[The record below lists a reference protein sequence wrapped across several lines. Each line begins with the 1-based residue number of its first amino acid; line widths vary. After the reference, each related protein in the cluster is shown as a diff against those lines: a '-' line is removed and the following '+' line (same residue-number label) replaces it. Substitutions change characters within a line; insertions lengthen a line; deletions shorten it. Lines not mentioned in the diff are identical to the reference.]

1 MTSRAAVRAFAG
13 GIGIV
18 AGIVSC
24 TIVAAGLL
32 VALGLPAEGR
42 ADDPPPT
49 TTTVAAEP
57 RPTELVVALG
67 LGDPVLQAGVV
78 RDGEVIL
85 ARGLE
90 VDVARDLAK
99 RLAIPRVRFVYVRPA
114 SRLLAA
120 SVRPWH
126 LTIASIRPVR
136 AASAGAD
143 LSDPYLGTDQAVVLR
158 RGLPRLATLTD
169 LRRKITCAVRG
180 SEGAQA
186 IAGSVAPRVKPIL
199 ARSAERLLELV
210 QTGAC
215 DAALVDADSVGQ
227 FVAGRG
233 GILGPVSARVERGGG
248 YVVAVTRGGP
258 IAVSEVDRA
267 LARMRADG
275 TMHRLA
281 RQWLGIDP
289 ARLRPLR

>member
-1 MTSRAAVRAFAG
+1 MTSPSAVRALAG
-13 GIGIV
+13 GIGLV
-18 AGIVSC
+18 AGIVVC
-24 TIVAAGLL
+24 AIVAAGLL
-32 VALGLPAEGR
+32 ALGMPADSR

-49 TTTVAAEP
+49 TTVAPEP

-67 LGDPVLQAGVV
+67 LSDPVLQAGVV
-78 RDGEVIL
+78 RGGEVII

-90 VDVARDLAK
+90 VDIARNLAK
-99 RLAIPRVRFVYVRPA
+99 RLGIPRVRFVYVKPA
-114 SRLLAA
+114 SRLLVAT
-120 SVRPWH
+120 VRPWD

-136 AASAGAD
+136 AASASAD

-158 RGLPRLATLTD
+158 RGLAPLTTLGD
-169 LRRKITCAVRG
+169 LRREITCAVRG
-180 SEGAQA
+180 SDGARA
-186 IAGSVAPRVKPIL
+186 IAGSVHPFVKPVL
-199 ARSAERLLELV
+199 APSETRLLELV

-215 DAALVDADSVGQ
+215 DAALVDAGSAGR

-233 GILGPVSARVERGGG
+233 GILGPVSAKVERGDG

>member
-1 MTSRAAVRAFAG
+1 VRALAG
-13 GIGIV
+13 GIGLV
-18 AGIVSC
+18 AGIVVC
-24 TIVAAGLL
+24 AIVVAGLL
-32 VALGLPAEGR
+32 ALGMPADSR

-49 TTTVAAEP
+49 TVAPEP

-78 RDGEVIL
+78 RDGEVII

-90 VDVARDLAK
+90 VDIARNLAK
-99 RLAIPRVRFVYVRPA
+99 RLGIPRVRFVYVKPA
-114 SRLLAA
+114 SRLLVAT
-120 SVRPWH
+120 VRPWD
-126 LTIASIRPVR
+126 LTIASITR
-136 AASAGAD
+136 ASAESASAD

-158 RGLPRLATLTD
+158 RGLAPLTTLGD
-169 LRRKITCAVRG
+169 LRRKITCATRG
-180 SEGAQA
+180 SDGARA
-186 IAGSVAPRVKPIL
+186 IAGSVRPFLKPIL
-199 ARSAERLLELV
+199 APSETRLLELV

-215 DAALVDADSVGQ
+215 DAALVDAGSAGR

-233 GILGPVSARVERGGG
+233 GILGPVSAKVERGGG

>member
-1 MTSRAAVRAFAG
+1 MTSPSAVRALAG
-13 GIGIV
+13 GIGLV
-18 AGIVSC
+18 AGLVVCAIA
-24 TIVAAGLL
+24 AAGLL
-32 VALGLPAEGR
+32 ALGMPADSR

-49 TTTVAAEP
+49 TVAPEP

-78 RDGEVIL
+78 RDGEVII

-90 VDVARDLAK
+90 VDIARNLAK
-99 RLAIPRVRFVYVRPA
+99 RLGIPRVRFVYVKPA
-114 SRLLAA
+114 SRLLVAA
-120 SVRPWH
+120 VRPWD
-126 LTIASIRPVR
+126 LTIASIRPVG
-136 AASAGAD
+136 AASSSAD

-158 RGLPRLATLTD
+158 RGLPRLSTLGD
-169 LRRKITCAVRG
+169 LRRKITCALRG
-180 SEGAQA
+180 SDGARA
-186 IAGSVAPRVKPIL
+186 IAGSVHPFVKPIL
-199 ARSAERLLELV
+199 APSDTRLLELV

-215 DAALVDADSVGQ
+215 DAALVDAGSVGQ

-233 GILGPVSARVERGGG
+233 GILGPVSAKVERGGG

>member
-1 MTSRAAVRAFAG
+1 M
-13 GIGIV
+13 
-18 AGIVSC
+18 
-24 TIVAAGLL
+24 
-32 VALGLPAEGR
+32 
-42 ADDPPPT
+42 PT
-49 TTTVAAEP
+49 TRPTTTVAPEP

-78 RDGEVIL
+78 RDGEVII

-90 VDVARDLAK
+90 VDIARNLAK
-99 RLAIPRVRFVYVRPA
+99 RLGIPRVRFVYVKPA
-114 SRLLAA
+114 SRLLVAT
-120 SVRPWH
+120 VRPWD
-126 LTIASIRPVR
+126 LTIASIRPVG
-136 AASAGAD
+136 AASSSAD

-158 RGLPRLATLTD
+158 RGLPRLSTLGD

-180 SEGAQA
+180 SDGARA
-186 IAGSVAPRVKPIL
+186 IAGSVHPFVKPIL
-199 ARSAERLLELV
+199 APSDTRLLELV

-215 DAALVDADSVGQ
+215 DAALVDAGSVGQ

-233 GILGPVSARVERGGG
+233 GILGPVSAKVERGGG

>member
-1 MTSRAAVRAFAG
+1 VTARSVVRALAG
-13 GIGIV
+13 GLGIV
-18 AGIVSC
+18 AGIVAC
-24 TIVAAGLL
+24 AVLVAALL
-32 VALGLPAEGR
+32 VALGLPPESR

-49 TTTVAAEP
+49 TVVAEP
-57 RPTELVVALG
+57 PPNELVVALG
-67 LGDPVLQAGVV
+67 LGDPTLQAGVV

-90 VDVARDLAK
+90 VDIARNLAR
-99 RLAIPRVRFVYVRPA
+99 RLGIPHVRFVYVTPA
-114 SRLLAA
+114 TRLPVAN
-120 SVRPWH
+120 VRPWD
-126 LTIASIRPVR
+126 LALSSIRPGG
-136 AASAGAD
+136 AAAAKAD
-143 LSDPYLGTDQAVVLR
+143 LSDPYLSTDQAVVLR
-158 RGLPRLATLTD
+158 RGLPRFTTLGD

-180 SEGAQA
+180 SAGARA
-186 IAGSVAPRVKPIL
+186 IVGLVSPLVKPIL
-199 ARSAERLLELV
+199 ASSEARLLELV

-233 GILGPVSARVERGGG
+233 GILGPVSARVAVGGG
-248 YVVAVTRGGP
+248 YVVAVTRDGP

-289 ARLRPLR
+289 ARLLPLR

>member
-1 MTSRAAVRAFAG
+1 M
-13 GIGIV
+13 
-18 AGIVSC
+18 
-24 TIVAAGLL
+24 
-32 VALGLPAEGR
+32 
-42 ADDPPPT
+42 
-49 TTTVAAEP
+49 
-57 RPTELVVALG
+57 
-67 LGDPVLQAGVV
+67 

-90 VDVARDLAK
+90 VDIARNLAK
-99 RLAIPRVRFVYVRPA
+99 RLGIPHVRFVYVKPA
-114 SRLLAA
+114 SRLLVAK
-120 SVRPWH
+120 VRPWD
-126 LTIASIRPVR
+126 LTIASIRPVARGVVHRRSQRPVPRHRSGRR
-136 AASAGAD
+136 AAARPA
-143 LSDPYLGTDQAVVLR
+143 AAR
-158 RGLPRLATLTD
+158 RRSRD

-180 SEGAQA
+180 SEGARA
-186 IAGSVAPRVKPIL
+186 IAGPVAPLVKPIL
-199 ARSAERLLELV
+199 ASSDERLLELV

-233 GILGPVSARVERGGG
+233 GILGPVSARVEVGGG
-248 YVVAVTRGGP
+248 YVVGVTRGGP

>member
-1 MTSRAAVRAFAG
+1 MTSRTAVRAFAG
-13 GIGIV
+13 GIGII
-18 AGIVSC
+18 AGIVTC
-24 TIVAAGLL
+24 AIVAAGLL
-32 VALGLPAEGR
+32 VALGLPSDSR
-42 ADDPPPT
+42 ADDPPPP
-49 TTTVAAEP
+49 TTVVSEP
-57 RPTELVVALG
+57 RPTELTVAVR

-90 VDVARDLAK
+90 VDIARNLAK
-99 RLAIPRVRFVYVRPA
+99 RLGIPHVRFVYVKPA
-114 SRLLAA
+114 SRLLVAR
-120 SVRPWH
+120 VRPWD
-126 LTIASIRPVR
+126 LTIASIRPAR
-136 AASAGAD
+136 AASSTSD
-143 LSDPYLGTDQAVVLR
+143 LSDPYLGTDQAIVLR
-158 RGLPRLATLTD
+158 RGLPRLMTLGD

-180 SEGAQA
+180 SDGARA
-186 IAGSVAPRVKPIL
+186 IAGPVAPFVKPIL
-199 ARSAERLLELV
+199 ASSEDRLLELV

-215 DAALVDADSVGQ
+215 DAALVDAPSVGQ

-233 GILGPVSARVERGGG
+233 GILGPVSARVEVGGG
-248 YVVAVTRGGP
+248 YVVGVTRNGP

>member
-1 MTSRAAVRAFAG
+1 VRLFAG

-18 AGIVSC
+18 LGLVSC
-24 TIVAAGLL
+24 VIVAAGLL
-32 VALGLPAEGR
+32 VSLGLPAEGR
-42 ADDPPPT
+42 ADDPPPAT
-49 TTTVAAEP
+49 STVAQP

-67 LGDPVLQAGVV
+67 LGDPVFQAGVV

-90 VDVARDLAK
+90 VDIARNLAK
-99 RLAIPRVRFVYVRPA
+99 RLGIPRVHFVYVKPA
-114 SRLLAA
+114 SRLLVATM
-120 SVRPWH
+120 RPSD

-136 AASAGAD
+136 AASATAD

-158 RGLPRLATLTD
+158 RGLPRLATLAD
-169 LRRKITCAVRG
+169 LRRKRTCAVRG
-180 SEGAQA
+180 SDGARA
-186 IAGSVAPRVKPIL
+186 ITGAVAPKVRPIL
-199 ARSAERLLELV
+199 APTSERLVELV
-210 QTGAC
+210 QTGVC
-215 DAALVDADSVGQ
+215 DAALVDADSVGRL
-227 FVAGRG
+227 VAGRG
-233 GILGPVSARVERGGG
+233 GILGPVSARVERTGG

-258 IAVSEVDRA
+258 VAVSEVDRA

-289 ARLRPLR
+289 ARLKPLR

>member
-1 MTSRAAVRAFAG
+1 MTSPSAVRALAG
-13 GIGIV
+13 GIGLV
-18 AGIVSC
+18 AGIVVC
-24 TIVAAGLL
+24 AIVAAGLL
-32 VALGLPAEGR
+32 ALGMPADSR

-49 TTTVAAEP
+49 TTVAPEP

-78 RDGEVIL
+78 RDGEVII

-90 VDVARDLAK
+90 VDIARNLAK
-99 RLAIPRVRFVYVRPA
+99 RLGIPRVRFVYVKPA
-114 SRLLAA
+114 SRLLVAT
-120 SVRPWH
+120 VRPWD
-126 LTIASIRPVR
+126 LKIASITPAR
-136 AASAGAD
+136 AESASAD

-158 RGLPRLATLTD
+158 RGLASLTALGD

-180 SEGAQA
+180 SDGARA
-186 IAGSVAPRVKPIL
+186 IAGSVHPFLKPIL
-199 ARSAERLLELV
+199 APSETRLLELV

-215 DAALVDADSVGQ
+215 DAALVDAGSAGR

-233 GILGPVSARVERGGG
+233 GILGPVSAKVERGGG

-258 IAVSEVDRA
+258 VAVSEVDRA